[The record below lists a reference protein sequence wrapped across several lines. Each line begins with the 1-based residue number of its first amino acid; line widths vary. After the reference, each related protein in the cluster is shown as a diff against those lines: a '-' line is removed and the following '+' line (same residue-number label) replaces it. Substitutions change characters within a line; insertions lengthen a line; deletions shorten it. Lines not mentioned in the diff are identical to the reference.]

1 MIYIPKVNGFFNC
14 SLFGMGSTGSEGAF
28 VPSDLYRFVDS
39 AAENLRT
46 PGKNKSPVASR
57 ISSRRE
63 ALAAMDN
70 TPLRRNG
77 GGGGWTRSTSEESKF
92 RESADIEWDTKSE
105 TSGE

>member
-1 MIYIPKVNGFFNC
+1 MT
-14 SLFGMGSTGSEGAF
+14 STGSDGTF
-28 VPSDLYRFVDS
+28 VTADLYRFVDS

-70 TPLRRNG
+70 TPLRRG
-77 GGGGWTRSTSEESKF
+77 GGGGGGARSNSEESKF
-92 RESADIEWDTKSE
+92 REAGDTAMNEWDTKSE
-105 TSGE
+105 TSGKDWV

>member
-1 MIYIPKVNGFFNC
+1 MA
-14 SLFGMGSTGSEGAF
+14 STGSDGAF
-28 VPSDLYRFVDS
+28 VTSDLYRFVDS

-77 GGGGWTRSTSEESKF
+77 GCGGGARSTSEESRF
-92 RESADIEWDTKSE
+92 RETADLEWETKSE
-105 TSGE
+105 TSGERTLSWY

>member
-1 MIYIPKVNGFFNC
+1 MA
-14 SLFGMGSTGSEGAF
+14 STGSDGTF
-28 VPSDLYRFVDS
+28 VTSDLYRFVDS

-70 TPLRRNG
+70 TPLRRG
-77 GGGGWTRSTSEESKF
+77 GGGGARSNSEESKF
-92 RESADIEWDTKSE
+92 RETEDTASNEWDTKSD
-105 TSGE
+105 TSGKSWEEF